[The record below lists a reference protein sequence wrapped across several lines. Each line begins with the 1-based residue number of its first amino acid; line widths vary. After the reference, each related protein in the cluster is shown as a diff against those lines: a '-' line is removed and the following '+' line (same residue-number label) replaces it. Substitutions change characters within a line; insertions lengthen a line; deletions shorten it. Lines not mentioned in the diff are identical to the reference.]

1 MADLPRS
8 RALVQLDGPGHIL
21 PVEPVTPEGSKVWR
35 FVHFPLILLGVA
47 IGLIALALTATVGL
61 SHGFTQIGYFPG
73 GRLVAAALAAAVEFA
88 VYWVFVRLVERR
100 RTIAELGTDG
110 WLKEFGAAF
119 AGGLL
124 LSGAIGGLLIIS
136 GAIEIIGF
144 NTARELLWLLVSS
157 LSIAFVFE
165 IVLCGL
171 VFRLTERLVG
181 SWIALAV
188 SAAIFW
194 AAHLFTGDASMAAGL
209 ALVLKYGLAMAALY
223 MVTRRLWGAIGL
235 HAGFC
240 FAQIGVFGTTLPGD
254 VGNALTRP
262 QLDRPDWLTG
272 GMFGPDASMP
282 ALLVNAAL
290 LVTFLVVAA
299 RRGRIV
305 RPIWRQRR
313 S

>member
-1 MADLPRS
+1 M
-8 RALVQLDGPGHIL
+8 
-21 PVEPVTPEGSKVWR
+21 WR

-47 IGLIALALTATVGL
+47 IGLIALALTATVVL
-61 SHGFTQIGYFPG
+61 SHGFTQVGYFPG
-73 GRLVAAALAAAVEFA
+73 GRIVAAALAVAMEFA

-110 WLKEFGAAF
+110 WLKEFCVAF

-124 LSGAIGGLLIIS
+124 LAGAVGGTLIMS
-136 GAIEIIGF
+136 GAIEIVGF
-144 NTARELLWLLVSS
+144 NTPRELLWLLMSS

-171 VFRLTERLVG
+171 VFRLTERMVG
-181 SWIALAV
+181 SWIALAA

-194 AAHLFTGDASMAAGL
+194 AAHLFTGDASMSAGL
-209 ALVLKYGLAMAALY
+209 ALVLKYGLVMAALY

-240 FAQIGVFGTTLPGD
+240 FAQIGVFGTTIPGD
-254 VGNALTRP
+254 VSKELARP
-262 QLDRPDWLTG
+262 RLDTPDWLTG
-272 GMFGPDASMP
+272 GMFGPDASIL
-282 ALLVNAAL
+282 ALLVNAVL
-290 LVTFLVVAA
+290 LVTFLVVAT